1 MVPALSDG
9 DVLLVRRG
17 APVRSGDVVL
27 ARFPSMP
34 ERLVVKR
41 ADHPVPGGWFLRSD
55 NEYAGGD
62 SSVHGAALVLGRA
75 VLRWPVRGRLRWVPR
90 RLGQPRSVA

>member
-1 MVPALSDG
+1 MVPALFDG

-17 APVRSGDVVL
+17 AKARRGDVVL
-27 ARFPSMP
+27 AQFWSMP
-34 ERLVVKR
+34 GRLVVKR
-41 ADHPVPGGWFLRSD
+41 AEHPVPDGWYLRSD

-62 SSVHGAALVLGRA
+62 SSVHGSALVIGRA
-75 VLRWPVRGRLRWVPR
+75 VLRWPARGRLRWVPR